1 MARVQPSVGDN
12 RNVVTIPDDVW
23 EVAERMLGSERV
35 VRIATSPQIPLQ
47 FSGSMEEL
55 MAVVDQAIKVV
66 ESQKHDIPRCCDGKH
81 EWAGGEEL
89 ERMEEKLDRIL
100 ERLDVVSQKLDRIP
114 SFDAVQEIRVKTA
127 DGWASI
133 KGMFWF

>member
-1 MARVQPSVGDN
+1 MARVQPSMGEN

-23 EVAERMLGSERV
+23 PVVERIVGSER
-35 VRIATSPQIPLQ
+35 IAKIAMSPQIPLQ
-47 FSGSMEEL
+47 FSGSVEEL
-55 MAVVDQAIKVV
+55 LAAVDQASKVV
-66 ESQKHDIPRCCDGKH
+66 ESERSGIPSDGEDEQ
-81 EWAGGEEL
+81 EWAGGREL

-100 ERLDVVSQKLDRIP
+100 ERLEVVSQKLDRIP

-127 DGWASI
+127 DGWSSI